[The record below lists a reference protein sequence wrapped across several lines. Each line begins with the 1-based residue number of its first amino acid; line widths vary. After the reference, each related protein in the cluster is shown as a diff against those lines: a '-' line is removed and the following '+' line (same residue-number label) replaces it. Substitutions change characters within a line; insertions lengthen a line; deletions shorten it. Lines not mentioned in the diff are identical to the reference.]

1 MIFYVIRPMFRP
13 CRLQLILAA
22 FSTYPLDESI
32 AGTRPR
38 ILGKNARRVRTQKS
52 PEPRPG
58 PRTLWENRRNF
69 PKGYGI
75 FEIQME
81 CAQRVQTLENA
92 KKIAII
98 ARSLFEEKC
107 PEGTKTSKNNAQ
119 RVREKRTH
127 GLSQPQPA
135 LDIKIVQHPAPKYL

>member
-22 FSTYPLDESI
+22 FSTYPLDKSR

-38 ILGKNARRVRTQKS
+38 IPGKNARRVRTQKS

-92 KKIAII
+92 KKTP
-98 ARSLFEEKC
+98 SLPGHF
-107 PEGTKTSKNNAQ
+107 SRKNAW
-119 RVREKRTH
+119 RVRKRAKTAH
-127 GLSQPQPA
+127 RGYVKKGPMAPA
-135 LDIKIVQHPAPKYL
+135 SHSRPRT